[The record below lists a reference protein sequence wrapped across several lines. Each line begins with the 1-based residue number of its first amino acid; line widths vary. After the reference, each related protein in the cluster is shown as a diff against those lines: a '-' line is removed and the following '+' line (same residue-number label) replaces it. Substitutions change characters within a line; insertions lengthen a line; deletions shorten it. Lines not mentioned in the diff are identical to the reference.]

1 MTLDPALNQMA
12 IYDWGNADCSL
23 PASALSAGLLGEF
36 TQLAAGD
43 YLLFD
48 NGQGLRDVVRLTE
61 PPEIITAVVPGSPPS
76 ATAVTMVRWSRS
88 TPLTGCYCL
97 SQTVVRGN
105 LVPATHGLSA
115 SENLRNLKPAQIA
128 QVNSEIA
135 ATPAGQKRPRQRL
148 TVSQAPLAHLDPR
161 NVRIGK
167 RTPTASGC
175 FRNRLHCAIGA
186 RHQHA
191 RGIRGRRLWQQK
203 PTLLD
208 SQADDQVYRVEIGDD
223 GEATV
228 VFGDGT
234 FGAAPPETSVVTAN
248 YRVGGGAAGNVGAH
262 TLIAASSATP
272 MPWLLSVTNPVAA
285 TGGRDLESSDHARRI
300 GPGDLPPA
308 AGRRDRV
315 RLRIGCRG
323 VRDSGRKRRDPACQR
338 QFPMDRQLA
347 YRPAGGRPDECR
359 RAVRHP
365 CSNRCC
371 SS

>member
-1 MTLDPALNQMA
+1 MA

-48 NGQGLRDVVRLTE
+48 NGQGLRDVVGLTE

-135 ATPAGQKRPRQRL
+135 ATPGAKTSPAAADRLASAAGPPR
-148 TVSQAPLAHLDPR
+148 SR

-167 RTPTASGC
+167 HSTASGC
-175 FRNRLHCAIGA
+175 FRNRLHCPIGA
-186 RHQHA
+186 RYQHA

-208 SQADDQVYRVEIGDD
+208 SQSDDQVYRVEM
-223 GEATV
+223 AMT
-228 VFGDGT
+228 
-234 FGAAPPETSVVTAN
+234 AKPPWYSAMAPSGCSS
-248 YRVGGGAAGNVGAH
+248 RDLGGHRKLSCGWRRGGKRRAH
-262 TLIAASSATP
+262 TLIAASSATL

-300 GPGDLPPA
+300 GPATFRQPLVAVDRIRLP
-308 AGRRDRV
+308 
-315 RLRIGCRG
+315 IGCRG
-323 VRDSGRKRRDPACQR
+323 VPTPDASAARSSVPMPISNGPAVGLPSGW
-338 QFPMDRQLA
+338 
-347 YRPAGGRPDECR
+347 RPTRSMPEGCPP
-359 RAVRHP
+359 P